1 MEFKFTDKINE
12 VNWDS
17 DLFYDLTDGGYL
29 DPEELLEDKE
39 LAHKIK
45 EASLLL
51 YSFFEAIRCQ
61 FGE

>member
-1 MEFKFTDKINE
+1 MKFKFTDKIND

-51 YSFFEAIRCQ
+51 YFFFESIREHFDQ
-61 FGE
+61 